1 MDNPL
6 IRLANIA
13 HEWQSRPLSKDVCL
27 AARRVLLDWF
37 ATTIPGT
44 RLYPATLLSS
54 ALRDDYAP
62 GSAICYVDG
71 LRANPRTVAL
81 VNATASHTVE
91 FDDIF
96 KDGGY
101 HPGSPTVSAAL
112 AVAQDKGAT
121 LECLHRSLVGGYEVG
136 ARVALAIQPSHY
148 RYWHTTSTVGTIG
161 AAVATAMLLG
171 CSSEQIAHAIGLA
184 SSFSGGHQ
192 QNLQGEG
199 MAKALHPGHAAE
211 AGILAAKA
219 ASNGVTASLS
229 SLHAETGFAAAT
241 SQSTGAWDQ
250 AFEGVGEWL
259 AIQRITVKNHGCCG
273 HIFPTLDG
281 LSFIMEEYD
290 VGAEDI
296 SSIEVFGYDA
306 TKSMCDRP
314 RPESAQDSRFSLQYC
329 VSCLLLTGKVRLDAF
344 DTKTLSRRDIRDYM
358 QKVTLERDEMI
369 ALEYPRKRMARIIVT
384 LNDGRTLEHFQ
395 KTRKGDPE
403 NPLTAEELEEKYD
416 ELTTPFLD
424 EKSAAELKNGILYGD
439 QIPGSIRFRRQYA
452 KA

>member
-13 HEWQSRPLSKDVCL
+13 YEWQSKPLHPDVCL

-44 RLYPATLLSS
+44 RLPPATLLSS
-54 ALRDDYAP
+54 ALRDEYAQ
-62 GSAICYVDG
+62 GKAVCYVDG

-81 VNATASHTVE
+81 INAAASHTVE

-112 AVAQDKGAT
+112 AIAQDKGVT
-121 LECLHRSLVGGYEVG
+121 LERLHRSLIGGYEVG

-148 RYWHTTSTVGTIG
+148 RYWHTTATVGTIG
-161 AAVATAMLLG
+161 AAVSAAMLLG

-184 SSFSGGHQ
+184 SSFAGGHQ
-192 QNLQGEG
+192 QNLLGGG

-219 ASNGVTASLS
+219 ASKGVTASLS

-241 SQSTGAWDQ
+241 SLSTGDWHQ
-250 AFEGVGEWL
+250 AFEGVGDWL

-273 HIFPTLDG
+273 HIFPALDG
-281 LSFIMEEYD
+281 LTFIMEKYD
-290 VGAEDI
+290 VRSEDI
-296 SSIEVFGYDA
+296 DSIKVYGYDA
-306 TKSMCDRP
+306 TKLMCDRP
-314 RPESAQDSRFSLQYC
+314 RPESAQEARFSLQYC
-329 VSCLLLTGKVRLDAF
+329 VSCLLFTGKVRLEAF
-344 DTKTLSRRDIRDYM
+344 DPKTLSRQDIREFM
-358 QKVTLERDEMI
+358 QKITVERDEKI
-369 ALEYPRKRMARIIVT
+369 AAEYPRKRMVKIIVT
-384 LNDGRTLEHFQ
+384 LTDGQTLEHFQ
-395 KTRKGDPE
+395 KNRKGDPE
-403 NPLTAEELEEKYD
+403 NPLTAEELVEKYD
-416 ELTTPFLD
+416 ELVIPFVQED
-424 EKSAAELKNGILYGD
+424 SALELKNCILYGD
-439 QIPGSIRFRRQYA
+439 QIPGSIRFRR
-452 KA
+452 